1 MKSEDEEITMN
12 KKTKVEIGARL
23 RAIREKST
31 LSQEQFAVKLGVV
44 RSTYSRAERGECFLS
59 VEGMQSLAKDLNVSI
74 NWLLLGQ
81 GEMFLRKPTIS
92 EEALDFA
99 NESSEVEEH
108 LLLMKRLPLFK
119 YFVLQNF
126 MRFKTDN
133 SQLVIDALKPPA
145 ETAA

>member
-1 MKSEDEEITMN
+1 MN

-31 LSQEQFAVKLGVV
+31 LSQEQFAAKLGIV

-81 GEMFLRKPTIS
+81 GEMFLSKATAS
-92 EEALDFA
+92 EEILVFGKE
-99 NESSEVEEH
+99 NSEVEEL

-133 SQLVIDALKPPA
+133 SQLVIDALKPPTEA
-145 ETAA
+145 VA

>member
-1 MKSEDEEITMN
+1 MN
-12 KKTKVEIGARL
+12 KKTKTEIGNRL
-23 RAIREKST
+23 KAIREKSA
-31 LSQEQFAVKLGVV
+31 LSQEQFAVKLGIV

-59 VEGMQSLAKDLNVSI
+59 VEGMQSLAKDLNISI

-81 GEMFLRKPTIS
+81 GEMFLSKSTAN
-92 EEALDFA
+92 EEVVLFVK
-99 NESSEVEEH
+99 ESSEVEEH

-119 YFVLQNF
+119 YFVLQNY

-133 SQLVIDALKPPA
+133 SQLVIDALKPPV

>member
-1 MKSEDEEITMN
+1 MN
-12 KKTKVEIGARL
+12 KKTKTEIGTRL
-23 RAIREKST
+23 KAIREKSA
-31 LSQEQFAVKLGVV
+31 LSQEQFAVKLGIV
-44 RSTYSRAERGECFLS
+44 RSTYSRAERGECCLS
-59 VEGMQSLAKDLNVSI
+59 IEGMQSLAKDLNTSI

-81 GEMFLRKPTIS
+81 GEMFLSKAT
-92 EEALDFA
+92 A
-99 NESSEVEEH
+99 NEEVVLFVKENSEVEEH

-145 ETAA
+145 EAAA

>member
-1 MKSEDEEITMN
+1 MN
-12 KKTKVEIGARL
+12 KKTKTEIGSRL
-23 RAIREKST
+23 KAIREEVGI
-31 LSQEQFAVKLGVV
+31 LQAEFAFKLGVA
-44 RSTYSRAERGECFLS
+44 RSTCSRAEKGECILPT
-59 VEGMQSLAKDLNVSI
+59 EAMQELAKSFNVSL

-81 GEMFLRKPTIS
+81 GEMFLCKATAS
-92 EEALDFA
+92 EEVLAFVKE
-99 NESSEVEEH
+99 NSEVEEH

>member
-1 MKSEDEEITMN
+1 MN
-12 KKTKVEIGARL
+12 KKTKTEIGTRL
-23 RAIREKST
+23 KAIREKSA
-31 LSQEQFAVKLGVV
+31 LSQEQFAVKLGIV

-59 VEGMQSLAKDLNVSI
+59 VEGMQSLAKDLNISI

-81 GEMFLRKPTIS
+81 GEMFLSKST
-92 EEALDFA
+92 A
-99 NESSEVEEH
+99 NEEVVLFVKENSEVEEH

-119 YFVLQNF
+119 YFVLQNY

-133 SQLVIDALKPPA
+133 SQLVIDALKPPV